1 MRRRALVFAALII
14 AILLL
19 IGVYFFILQSTNNS
33 VLNSAPISN
42 GYIIT
47 YPTQN
52 NETAPNAIAVDSQG
66 TIWFT
71 LQNESFLM
79 SLFPGNATM
88 HEYHIPMSS
97 SSGSVTWG
105 IAVDNS
111 RHIVWFTEQL
121 TNAIWSFD
129 MNTQK
134 FTEYALKTTDA
145 FPFNLALD
153 KQGNVWFTEIF
164 GQKIGEITTSGN
176 LTEFPIPLASQYLEP
191 SGIAVSSNGT
201 VWFTLP
207 AVGDVASFAAGKFS
221 FYNVSHVIVDP
232 LGVAIDKNGDLWL
245 TQHGPSFF
253 TEFNPSTGLFRTMST
268 SIPSPPLSASYPY
281 FDHVSS
287 NGDVWINEH
296 YGNSIAVFDPAN
308 QTLTEYHVPLGHAF
322 PGDLSGI
329 LTMTLSPKNE
339 EPWFTEY
346 FTGKVATVNN
356 SKPVDLQLNIAN
368 NSGLYGQP
376 LKINND
382 SDISLGLVVKNIGSE
397 NVTLQT
403 SVGNFSQSYKFE
415 FQFSTTSSKGSFNSE
430 LLITNKGSTPGVYFI
445 TVSAVTD
452 QITVSRVIQ
461 VSVS

>member
-14 AILLL
+14 SILLL
-19 IGVYFFILQSTNNS
+19 IGVYFLILQTSNNS
-33 VLNSAPISN
+33 VLNSAPTSN

-66 TIWFT
+66 TVWFT
-71 LQNESFLM
+71 LQNESFLV
-79 SLFPGNATM
+79 SLFPENGTM

-97 SSGSVTWG
+97 NSGSVTWG

-111 RHIVWFTEQL
+111 RHLVWFTEQL

-129 MNTQK
+129 MNTNK
-134 FTEYALKTTDA
+134 FTEYALKTAGA
-145 FPFNLALD
+145 FPFDLALD

-164 GQKIGEITTSGN
+164 GEKIGEITSSGN
-176 LTEFPIPLASQYLEP
+176 LTEFPIPLNAQYLEP
-191 SGIAVSSNGT
+191 SGIAVSDNGP

-207 AVGDVASFAAGKFS
+207 GVGDIASFNAGKFS
-221 FYNVSHVIVDP
+221 FYNVSHVMVDP
-232 LGVAIDKNGDLWL
+232 LGISIDKNGNLWL

-253 TEFNPSTGLFRTMST
+253 TEFNPSTGLFRTTST
-268 SIPSPPLSASYPY
+268 SIPNPPLSESYPY
-281 FDHVSS
+281 FDCISH

-308 QTLTEYHVPLGHAF
+308 QTLIEYHVPLGHAF
-322 PGDLSGI
+322 PGDLSGM
-329 LTMTLSPKNE
+329 LTMALSPVNE
-339 EPWFTEY
+339 QPWFTEY
-346 FTGKVATVNN
+346 FTGKVATVNT
-356 SKPVDLQLNIAN
+356 SEPVDMQLSIAN
-368 NSGLYGQP
+368 NSGLFGQP

-382 SDISLGLVVKNIGSE
+382 SNVSIGLVLKNIGPE
-397 NVTLQT
+397 NITLQT

-415 FQFSTTSSKGSFNSE
+415 FQFSTPAGQGSFNSN
-430 LLITNKGSTPGVYFI
+430 LIITNKGSSPGVYFI
-445 TVSAVTD
+445 TVSAVTNEV
-452 QITVSRVIQ
+452 TVSRVIE